1 MDGALPS
8 QDATLVDDQR
18 TDDDVAEDFAGGQ
31 DLEAAGG
38 VHVALDRPAD
48 HDIAP
53 TDIAL
58 DPAVLADRQ
67 VTFGC
72 QVAVHFAVEPD
83 VGLGLH
89 PALELDLVAQHRLGN
104 DGSSFARG
112 SLVEHGNLL
121 ASCWRLVP
129 ERLRDRLSS
138 CPRKGHA
145 WSKLRRT
152 IEPAIRSTNMKP
164 AVIAIRRRS
173 ERK

>member
-8 QDATLVDDQR
+8 EGAALSADQR
-18 TDDDVAEDFAGGQ
+18 ADDDVAEYFAGGQ
-31 DLEAAGG
+31 DLEAARG

-48 HDIAP
+48 DDIAP

-83 VGLGLH
+83 VGRGLQ
-89 PALELDLVAQHRLGN
+89 PALQLDLVAQHRLGD
-104 DGSSFARG
+104 DGSRFARG

-121 ASCWRLVP
+121 PSC
-129 ERLRDRLSS
+129 
-138 CPRKGHA
+138 
-145 WSKLRRT
+145 
-152 IEPAIRSTNMKP
+152 
-164 AVIAIRRRS
+164 
-173 ERK
+173 